1 VITIMQTRLV
11 FSVASLVTLL
21 TASFPTVADQSG
33 NLVGVHEIP
42 SFVTDRIE
50 LLPSSASGD
59 RLEERDGARPP
70 RAEDTS
76 RE

>member
-1 VITIMQTRLV
+1 MAFMETRLV

-21 TASFPTVADQSG
+21 TVSFPTVADQSG